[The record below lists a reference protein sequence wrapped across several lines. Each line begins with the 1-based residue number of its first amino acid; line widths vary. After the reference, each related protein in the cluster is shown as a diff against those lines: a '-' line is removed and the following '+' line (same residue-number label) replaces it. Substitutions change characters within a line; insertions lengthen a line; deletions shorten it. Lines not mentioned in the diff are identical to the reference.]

1 MSKQANPSVIGAFV
15 IGALLILVVG
25 LTAFSSGQWL
35 TKKSKFVVYFNESVN
50 GLSVGALVKMQGVP
64 IGKVI
69 DIQVQLD
76 PTSQRI
82 LTPVFIEIENEK
94 CSQLMKLGDFDSQ
107 QALMTQLML
116 DGLRMQLQYTSLVT
130 GQLYVE
136 TLLRPNTPVKLMH
149 LNDDFIELASVTS
162 SSQEVQKNVT
172 EAIRE
177 IQNIPFEALFAELI
191 LTLKNINQL
200 VGSEDMQQSLHS
212 LSGALKSAEGILK
225 NINQKSEK
233 ITTDVQGTLHYSHR
247 VMKNL
252 DSAAEPLLEEVPE
265 HMAATLEE
273 IRRSAQ
279 SLRLLAEYLE
289 QHPESLIKGKR

>member
-1 MSKQANPSVIGAFV
+1 MSKQANPSVIGVFV
-15 IGALLILVVG
+15 IGALLILVLG

-35 TKKSKFVVYFNESVN
+35 TKKSKFVLYFDESVN

-76 PTSQRI
+76 PLSQRI
-82 LTPVFIEIENEK
+82 LTPVFIEIDHQK
-94 CSQLMKLGDFDSQ
+94 CSLLMKIGDFDSRQ
-107 QALMTQLML
+107 EAMTQLIK

-136 TLLRPNTPVKLMH
+136 TSLRPETKIKLMH
-149 LNDDFIELASVTS
+149 LNDEYIELASVTS
-162 SSQEVQKNVT
+162 SSQEVQKNIT

-177 IQNIPFEALFAELI
+177 IQNIPFQNLSAEFI

-200 VGSEDMQQSLHS
+200 VNSDELRQSLHS
-212 LSGALKSAEGILK
+212 LASALKSADGILK
-225 NINQKSEK
+225 NINQKSKKMTADAE
-233 ITTDVQGTLHYSHR
+233 GTLHYSHR
-247 VMKNL
+247 VMKKI
-252 DSAAEPLLEEVPE
+252 DGAVEPLLEELPNN
-265 HMAATLEE
+265 MNAALEE
-273 IRRSAQ
+273 VRRSAQ
-279 SLRLLAEYLE
+279 SLRLLADYLE